1 VVKIQRPALDFFVVT
16 IKVIIEFDPAKSE
29 KNARERGLSF
39 DLVAEFEWEGAV
51 FSADERFAY
60 PEARFLALGFLAG
73 RLHAVIFTG
82 VAGGIRVISF
92 RKANAKEVRRYEQ
105 EKTTS
110 Y

>member
-1 VVKIQRPALDFFVVT
+1 MC
-16 IKVIIEFDPAKSE
+16 IEFDPVKSE
-29 KNARERGLSF
+29 TNARERGLPF
-39 DLVAEFEWEGAV
+39 DLVMEFEWDGAV

-82 VAGGIRVISF
+82 ITGGIRMISF
-92 RKANAKEVRRYEQ
+92 RKANAKEVRSYEQ
-105 EKTTS
+105 EKTPS